1 MVIEKKTKP
10 NKKER
15 RRLQSIEEGSAEGGA
30 TEGTKIQDI
39 PHTKKE
45 TSGLGDGKLETNKS
59 DKPEQKEKTTGSY
72 SKSSAGIKSEKF
84 ETTKP
89 DKPEQKE
96 KTTGSYSKRSAGIK
110 SDSTDRMPEPKKKP
124 GRPAGSTSKGSSKG
138 STPQVPLVYSKHLKQ
153 PAQTPTPMIA
163 PSKIGIQKLREIF
176 EEARNKKKLTVSD
189 TSQYMILYDEWR
201 GAKGDK
207 QVKKTKLD
215 ALKALYKNVLY
226 KK

>member
-1 MVIEKKTKP
+1 MVLKKKSKP

-30 TEGTKIQDI
+30 TEGTKIQDV

-96 KTTGSYSKRSAGIK
+96 KTTGSYSKSSAGIK

-124 GRPAGSTSKGSSKG
+124 GRPTGSSSKGSSKG

-163 PSKIGIQKLREIF
+163 PSKIGIQKLRELF
-176 EEARNKKKLTVSD
+176 EEARNKKKLSTSD

-215 ALKALYKNVLY
+215 ALKALYKTALY